1 MGIFVIEFLN
11 SEWIHAFAEGSI
23 GCVPQ
28 AADWILRIAG
38 LNLSPKFD
46 LYLDA
51 RHYC

>member
-1 MGIFVIEFLN
+1 MGIMSLTILN
-11 SEWIHAFAEGSI
+11 SEWIHALVEGSI

-28 AADWILRIAG
+28 AADWILHIVG
-38 LNLSPKFD
+38 LNISPEFD